1 MFWPWWGVRPIS
13 PGWWRNYFFNR
24 MEIVAMAVRHGS
36 KMGKAACDSFLWPSS
51 RRFTY
56 SGTRG
61 VLPTPI
67 GHGLLEGHNFNIFE
81 AATVRGKVVEYVVG
95 GGFVVISCCIFKTPH
110 PRVLENTKYKGT

>member
-1 MFWPWWGVRPIS
+1 
-13 PGWWRNYFFNR
+13 
-24 MEIVAMAVRHGS
+24 MAVRHGS

-81 AATVRGKVVEYVVG
+81 AATVCGKVVEYVVG

-110 PRVLENTKYKGT
+110 PRVLENTKYKGTYITLKGTKEAFS